1 MTLIRTNA
9 TSTSISTKL
18 SPRSQ
23 QRMTLDHKKDQVK
36 IDLPK
41 SFHTTERAF
50 FDFLTHKLGLKEKDD
65 WYQITRQDVVNYG
78 GEGMLKKIFQD
89 SVVRAL
95 LMLYPDHKWFL
106 WRFCDPI
113 PRGMWDNTKAQRE
126 FMDHLAREENI
137 KDMNDWYNITST
149 QIIGKGGGVLLYR
162 HYQGSPSKMI
172 TSILTEHNWNLQ
184 MFRRKPKQNWDDTQ
198 LLQKLIDHLSKELQ
212 ITRMED
218 WYQVSSIQI
227 RKKGGGALLQRYQSS
242 PAKMLTS
249 LFPSHKW
256 DLQRFTRKLTG
267 TWDDLRE
274 QKQFLV
280 HFAKKSKLTK
290 MEDWYCVKKE
300 QIIEKGGG
308 ELLKKY
314 HGSVAQL
321 VTSVLTEHQW
331 TMSGFNLDSRTI
343 QDTKQFQIQLMQR
356 IAQELRI
363 TKMEDWYT
371 VNVAQIR
378 EKGGGELLRSY
389 QDSPSKMIMAVF
401 AQHEWDLFRFVQKP
415 KGFWDDLNIQRR
427 VMDDLTHKLNITT
440 MQDWYHVT
448 AAQIRE
454 KGGGRLLQKYSN
466 SPCKMVVSLLKQHKW
481 DLSEFASQKKLEKGD
496 FL

>member
-1 MTLIRTNA
+1 MKMEDWYHVTTKQICDKGGVGLLSKYDFSPSRLITFMFPEHKWD
-9 TSTSISTKL
+9 TTKFTKV
-18 SPRSQ
+18 PKGTWDDIEF
-23 QRMTLDHKKDQVK
+23 QR
-36 IDLPK
+36 
-41 SFHTTERAF
+41 
-50 FDFLTHKLGLKEKDD
+50 DFLKKLTKELKIKRMND
-65 WYQITRQDVVNYG
+65 WYQITR
-78 GEGMLKKIFQD
+78 
-89 SVVRAL
+89 
-95 LMLYPDHKWFL
+95 
-106 WRFCDPI
+106 
-113 PRGMWDNTKAQRE
+113 
-126 FMDHLAREENI
+126 
-137 KDMNDWYNITST
+137 KDIHE
-149 QIIGKGGGVLLYR
+149 KGGRKILEK
-162 HYQGSPSKMI
+162 YQGSPSKMI